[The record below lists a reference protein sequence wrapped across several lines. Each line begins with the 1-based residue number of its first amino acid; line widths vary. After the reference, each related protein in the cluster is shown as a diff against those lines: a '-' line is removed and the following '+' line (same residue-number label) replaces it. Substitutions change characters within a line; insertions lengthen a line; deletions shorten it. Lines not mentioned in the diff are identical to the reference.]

1 MNTQKASIYGIKT
14 CDTCRK
20 ALKWMDA
27 EGLPYDWIDLRK
39 GEGIPLELVK
49 VLVKADAEGSVKAIN
64 KSSKTWRDLDDV
76 SRETFLAGTPEDKA
90 DFLMQNP
97 LLIKRPI
104 VDFSGV
110 ISCGFTPDLMSR
122 LKS

>member
-1 MNTQKASIYGIKT
+1 MTSKTPMIYGIKT

-27 EGLPYDWIDLRK
+27 ENLGYTWVDLRK
-39 GEGIPLELVK
+39 GDGIPSELIEQ
-49 VLVKADAEGSVKAIN
+49 LLKADAEGSIKAIN

-76 SRETFLAGTPEDKA
+76 SRETFSAGSLESKVA
-90 DFLMQNP
+90 FLQENP

-104 VDFSGV
+104 IDYKGV
-110 ISCGFTPDLMSR
+110 ISCGFTPDVMSH